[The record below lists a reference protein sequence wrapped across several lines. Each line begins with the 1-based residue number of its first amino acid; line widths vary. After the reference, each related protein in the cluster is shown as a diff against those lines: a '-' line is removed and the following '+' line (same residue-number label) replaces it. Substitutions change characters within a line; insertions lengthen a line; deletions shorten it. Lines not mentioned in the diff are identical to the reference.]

1 MPAILLTFKQVVRSV
16 VLVLLPFAFVSLIV
30 WATAGS
36 SQGSTSDP
44 IFASLWIW
52 LASHQI
58 PLYIDGSIS
67 GAKLTLLPLGAIT
80 LIFFAIKSSYLRLI
94 SKGANPRAS
103 APVFALLYSVLATL
117 LSVLANLS
125 NSVVQVRWYLAFPIT
140 LVIALAFT
148 LISGRLLP
156 KRERSEWEIA
166 GAWAGAGMAL
176 LLALAALVLL
186 ISLLFHFR
194 VVMDL
199 TTVIAPGIF
208 GGIALIFIQL
218 LYLPNLI
225 VATLGYISGAGAHFG
240 DGSIVS
246 PFVHRLDQIPAIPL
260 LGALPRGPFPYAITG
275 AVIVIAVGYFTH
287 LKLSQ
292 RFGSDRA
299 PSIAVAFFAL
309 FSLILASLS
318 SGQLVSEMLSQVGL
332 SWWRFPL
339 VLTSEFALGMA
350 LSKVF
355 ILWRSR
361 QGRIQDAN
369 VDSAP

>member
-292 RFGSDRA
+292 RFGSDRS

-309 FSLILASLS
+309 FSLILAWLS
-318 SGQLVSEMLSQVGL
+318 SGQLVSDMLSQVGL

-339 VLTSEFALGMA
+339 VLTGEFALGMA

-361 QGRIQDAN
+361 KGRIQDVN